1 MKDRKS
7 VITFPILEGSLP
19 GHEETTEALGEE
31 NPTTTSGENPSPALF
46 QGPGRRG
53 GPFGAF

>member
-1 MKDRKS
+1 MKDRKFAL
-7 VITFPILEGSLP
+7 TLPILEHSLP
-19 GHEETTEALGEE
+19 AHEETTEALGEE
-31 NPTTTSGENPSPALF
+31 TPTATSGENPSPALF